1 MSALQAQEQQRM
13 IRHEGSIE
21 GALQHMFFLVLV
33 PRETKEKERKE
44 IMETTKRQK
53 QQMVFLQLRTEKANI
68 LHTNIVGGEIIHHLK
83 YWRKSDMN
91 AESVTNAVVL
101 IICKQKV
108 LQQPNDAHIADQQ
121 EEEKLFVGNYFAG

>member
-1 MSALQAQEQQRM
+1 MRDPLREPFKTSCSSVQ
-13 IRHEGSIE
+13 
-21 GALQHMFFLVLV
+21 V

-53 QQMVFLQLRTEKANI
+53 QQMVFLQLRTTEKANI